1 MGSDYG
7 VEQLSFALAMLP
19 HLRRNR
25 IDILHVQ
32 DPLVALAVQRASK
45 LGLVDTKVILA
56 HGTEEALSFQKQIVY
71 LQHLAPFH
79 LEEAR
84 QASVW
89 KPTWT
94 AIPNFIDTERFR
106 PGDGHAIRAEL
117 SLPENAFVII
127 TAAAIKK
134 HHKRIDHLLKE
145 FRTARDLV
153 PGLPLYLVVSG
164 GRESDT
170 NELVSVGKEL
180 LGDSVRFLVQFPRER
195 MDALYRAA
203 DVFVL
208 CSLKEMMPIALLEAS
223 ATGLPSLVNRHPVLE
238 WMIGKGGR
246 SIDMEATGTLA
257 AEIVAYAR
265 DEDERKRLSSAARSH
280 CVESFGTERV
290 LAKIREYYG
299 FVIEDRP
306 VRGSGSKRRR

>member
-1 MGSDYG
+1 
-7 VEQLSFALAMLP
+7 
-19 HLRRNR
+19 
-25 IDILHVQ
+25 
-32 DPLVALAVQRASK
+32 
-45 LGLVDTKVILA
+45 
-56 HGTEEALSFQKQIVY
+56 
-71 LQHLAPFH
+71 

-117 SLPENAFVII
+117 DLPEDAVVII

-134 HHKRIDHLLKE
+134 HHKRIDYLLKE
-145 FRTARDLV
+145 FRTARDLA

-170 NELVSVGKEL
+170 DELVSLGKEL

-195 MDALYRAA
+195 MAALYRAA
-203 DVFVL
+203 DFFVI
-208 CSLKEMMPIALLEAS
+208 CSLKEMMPVALLEAL
-223 ATGLPSLVNRHPVLE
+223 ATGLPSLVNQHPVLE

-246 SIDMEATGTLA
+246 SIDMEERGTLA
-257 AEIVAYAR
+257 TEIVVLAR
-265 DEDERKRLSSAARSH
+265 DSDERKRLSSAARGH
-280 CVESFGTERV
+280 CLEFFSTERV
-290 LAKIREYYG
+290 LAKITEYYR
-299 FVIEDRP
+299 FVMEDR
-306 VRGSGSKRRR
+306 SA